1 MANSNSAVVG
11 SSKIIRATLARAEKV
26 ARTQLPVLITGESG
40 TGKELFARHVHDHSS
55 RAGRPYVA
63 INCASVPSEL
73 LESEFFGYKQGAF
86 SGAKDNRD
94 GLFVQADGGTLF
106 LDEIGDMP
114 LPLQAKILRVLQEG
128 EVRPLGAKA
137 VQKVNVRIVAAT
149 HQDLEKMV
157 ADGKFRADL
166 VFRLRGYALHLPPL
180 RDRERDVI
188 ALTRMILKSQPEFA
202 SKDLSRDLQELL
214 LTYSWP
220 GNVRELRN
228 AVLAAAVDAPRSIGA
243 NHLRPYL
250 TGDGV
255 VVAMAP
261 VPPVVER
268 LWAELAD
275 GKQITL
281 AQLHDRTRIPKT
293 TLHRHMSHLV
303 EQGKIHR
310 HTEDGGVCFTVAV
323 ANTVAEQILPDRQAQ
338 AILLAKASGRITRQ
352 QFADAVGVSIR
363 TAGRELAAMVNL
375 GILMADGR
383 GGKMGGY
390 VHCNR

>member
-1 MANSNSAVVG
+1 MANSNSAIVG

-157 ADGKFRADL
+157 AEGKFRADL

-202 SKDLSRDLQELL
+202 SKDLSHDLQELL
-214 LTYSWP
+214 LTYPWP

-250 TGDGV
+250 ADNGPTMTL
-255 VVAMAP
+255 VAPM
-261 VPPVVER
+261 PPVVDR
-268 LWAELAD
+268 LWMELAD

-281 AQLHDRTRIPKT
+281 AQLHYRLRIPKT
-293 TLHRHMSHLV
+293 TLHRHISHLV
-303 EQGKIHR
+303 EQGRICR
-310 HTEDGGVCFTVAV
+310 HEEGGGV
-323 ANTVAEQILPDRQAQ
+323 LPQTECNDCLVRV
-338 AILLAKASGRITRQ
+338 SRI
-352 QFADAVGVSIR
+352 
-363 TAGRELAAMVNL
+363 
-375 GILMADGR
+375 
-383 GGKMGGY
+383 
-390 VHCNR
+390 

>member
-1 MANSNSAVVG
+1 MANSNSAIVG

-63 INCASVPSEL
+63 INCASVPGEL

-128 EVRPLGAKA
+128 EVRPLGAKS

-149 HQDLEKMV
+149 HQDLGRMV
-157 ADGKFRADL
+157 ADGKFREDL
-166 VFRLRGYALHLPPL
+166 LFRLRGYALHLPPL

-188 ALTRMILKSQPEFA
+188 ALTRMILKSMPEFA
-202 SKDLSRDLQELL
+202 NKDLSRDLQELL
-214 LTYSWP
+214 LTYPWP

-250 TGDGV
+250 AVDCLTTTV
-255 VVAMAP
+255 VP
-261 VPPVVER
+261 VIPVVDR
-268 LWAELAD
+268 LWMELAD
-275 GKQITL
+275 GKQISL
-281 AQLHDRTRIPKT
+281 AQLHDRLRIPKT
-293 TLHRHMSHLV
+293 TLHRHISHLV
-303 EQGKIHR
+303 EQGRICR
-310 HTEDGGVCFTVAV
+310 HEEGGGVCFVAAV

-338 AILLAKASGRITRQ
+338 AILLAKTSGRITRQ
-352 QFADAVGVSIR
+352 QFADAVGISIR

-375 GILMADGR
+375 GLLMADGR

-390 VHCNR
+390 VPCNR